1 MVDNEAS
8 SVYSLQ
14 SLSNAN
20 LVNNNNNNA
29 SVAASEDFNK
39 HYLKHKSQLIT
50 SLNEKNL
57 HSHLGLII
65 FFWFVYKICV
75 FYLYLWKSL
84 DYKSGAVYS
93 GGLEDN
99 LKCGQGEFEWP
110 NGDKYSGEFI
120 LNHRHGYGIQT
131 WFDGSEYQGQFEQ
144 DKRNGKG
151 KHVWS
156 NSENYDGNWFLDYRH
171 GYGKYQ
177 WYDSNV
183 YFGMFFMNNRE
194 GYLILNE
201 YFKKIL

>member
-75 FYLYLWKSL
+75 FIYIY
-84 DYKSGAVYS
+84 
-93 GGLEDN
+93 
-99 LKCGQGEFEWP
+99 
-110 NGDKYSGEFI
+110 
-120 LNHRHGYGIQT
+120 
-131 WFDGSEYQGQFEQ
+131 
-144 DKRNGKG
+144 
-151 KHVWS
+151 
-156 NSENYDGNWFLDYRH
+156 ENP
-171 GYGKYQ
+171 
-177 WYDSNV
+177 
-183 YFGMFFMNNRE
+183 
-194 GYLILNE
+194 
-201 YFKKIL
+201 